1 MTELPRETQVLAA
14 VVTLVDTLLE
24 DYDVVELLTQLTES
38 CTQVLDVHAA
48 GLLLADPG
56 GELHLMAATSE
67 KTRDLE
73 LFQLQAEQGPC
84 LDCFTTGQPLSVADL
99 RGAADRWPR
108 FVDAATQAGFA
119 SVHALPMRAGGTVLG
134 AMGLFGT
141 RVGELN
147 AADQLVGQTLTHVA
161 CVAILQERS
170 PSPATVLPHL
180 HHALK
185 SRMLVEQAKGF
196 LRERLGV
203 SVELAFVL
211 LRQYARINGEHM
223 SDVARRLMAHPAER
237 GPILDAM
244 RQLHV

>member
-14 VVTLVDTLLE
+14 VVTLVDTLLD

-38 CTQVLDVHAA
+38 CTQVLHVHAA

-67 KTRDLE
+67 KARDLE

-84 LDCFTTGQPLSVADL
+84 LDCFTTGQPVSVADL
-99 RGAADRWPR
+99 QVAANRWPR
-108 FVDAATQAGFA
+108 FADAAIRAGFA
-119 SVHALPMRAGGTVLG
+119 SVHAMPMRAAGTVLG

-141 RVGELN
+141 RAGELN
-147 AADQLVGQTLTHVA
+147 EADQLVGQTLTHVA

-170 PSPATVLPHL
+170 PSRATVLPHL
-180 HHALK
+180 HHALQ
-185 SRMLVEQAKGF
+185 SRVLVEQAKGY
-196 LRERLGV
+196 LRERLGI
-203 SVELAFVL
+203 SVETAFVL
-211 LRQYARINGEHM
+211 LRQYARVHGEHM
-223 SDVARRLMAHPAER
+223 SDVARRLMGHPAER

-244 RQLHV
+244 RRIRV